1 VAPADT
7 AGWWA
12 GEPVADDVAEGSRC
26 AQAEE
31 AEALQPLLL
40 DPTDGEASRYALLWL
55 APEGDEDA
63 VRVDVTDGLFDLF
76 DVEAFVYVAPS
87 DLDVAVELRWVA
99 DPGGRDRGVVA
110 SADEHGPGAMEQ
122 LNWAG
127 TALIDDAGTYEIAV
141 RAVQGG
147 SCEVPV
153 WVQVL
158 VGGW

>member
-1 VAPADT
+1 VDSG
-7 AGWWA
+7 GWWEE
-12 GEPVADDVAEGSRC
+12 EPGVGGPSQGADC
-26 AQAEE
+26 ARAEE
-31 AEALQPLLL
+31 DEARQPLVLEA
-40 DPTDGEASRYALLWL
+40 TDGEAARYALLWL

-63 VRVDVTDGLFDLF
+63 LRVDVTDGLLDLF

-87 DLDVAVELRWVA
+87 DVDVAVELRWVA
-99 DPGGRDRGVVA
+99 DPEGRDRGVVA

-122 LNWAG
+122 LNWPG